1 MSHQVISATNLARNF
16 SEFLNRVRYQGV
28 TLDVTRGNDVIA
40 CISPPSP
47 AGGFP
52 IAQLDRLFASL
63 PRLTAQEAVQFEN
76 DVAAVVDKLQ
86 PEGDA
91 WAS

>member
-1 MSHQVISATNLARNF
+1 MAHETISATTLARNF
-16 SEFLNRVRYQGV
+16 SDLLNRVRYQGV
-28 TLDVTRGNDVIA
+28 TFDVTRGNEVIA
-40 CISPPSP
+40 CISAPSP
-47 AGGFP
+47 IAGFP

-63 PRLTAQEAVQFEN
+63 PAMSEEEAAQFEA
-76 DVAAVVDKLQ
+76 DVAASVDNLL

>member
-1 MSHQVISATNLARNF
+1 MSHQTISATTLARNF

-28 TLDVTRGNDVIA
+28 TLDVTRGSDVIA
-40 CISPPSP
+40 CIAPPRP

-63 PRLTAQEAVQFEN
+63 PLLDAAEAKQFEA
-76 DVAAVVDKLQ
+76 DVAAAVGQLWQED
-86 PEGDA
+86 DA

>member
-1 MSHQVISATNLARNF
+1 MPHQVISATTLARNF

-28 TLDVTRGNDVIA
+28 TLDVTRGSDVIA
-40 CISPPSP
+40 CLSPPIP
-47 AGGFP
+47 TGGYP
-52 IAQLDRLFASL
+52 IAQLDRLLASL
-63 PRLTAQEAVQFEN
+63 PQLSAQEAVQFES
-76 DVAAVVDKLQ
+76 DVAAVAGQLQ

>member
-1 MSHQVISATNLARNF
+1 MSHQVISATTLARNF

-28 TLDVTRGNDVIA
+28 TLDVTRGSDVIA

-47 AGGFP
+47 AGGYP
-52 IAQLDRLFASL
+52 IAKLDSLLASL
-63 PRLTAQEAVQFEN
+63 PRLSAEDAAAFES
-76 DVAAVVDKLQ
+76 DVAAVVGGLQ
-86 PEGDA
+86 PEADP

>member
-1 MSHQVISATNLARNF
+1 MSHQVVSATTLARNF

-28 TLDVTRGNDVIA
+28 TLDVTRGSDVIA

-63 PRLTAQEAVQFEN
+63 PRLGAQDAAQFES
-76 DVAAVVDKLQ
+76 DVAAVVGRLQ
-86 PEGDA
+86 SEGDA

>member
-1 MSHQVISATNLARNF
+1 MPHQIISVTTLARNF

-28 TLDVTRGNDVIA
+28 TLDVTRGSDVIA
-40 CISPPSP
+40 CLSPPSP

-63 PRLTAQEAVQFEN
+63 PQLTVQDAVQFES
-76 DVAAVVDKLQ
+76 DVAAVVGKLQ
-86 PEGDA
+86 PERDA

>member
-1 MSHQVISATNLARNF
+1 MARETVSATTLARNF

-28 TLDVTRGNDVIA
+28 TLDVTRGNEVIA
-40 CISPPSP
+40 CISAPT
-47 AGGFP
+47 ATAGFP

-63 PRLTAQEAVQFEN
+63 PVMSAEEATQFET
-76 DVAAVVDKLQ
+76 DIAASVDNLL
-86 PEGDA
+86 PERDA

>member
-1 MSHQVISATNLARNF
+1 MSHQTISATTLARNF

-28 TLDVTRGNDVIA
+28 TLDVTRGGDVVA
-40 CISPPSP
+40 CIAPPSP

-63 PRLTAQEAVQFEN
+63 PFLDAAEAKQFEA
-76 DVAAVVDKLQ
+76 DVVAVVGQLR
-86 PEGDA
+86 PEGDV
-91 WAS
+91 WVS

>member
-1 MSHQVISATNLARNF
+1 MSHQTISATTLARNF

-28 TLDVTRGNDVIA
+28 TLDVTRGSDLVA
-40 CISPPSP
+40 CIIPPGP

-52 IAQLDRLFASL
+52 IEKLDPLFASL
-63 PRLTAQEAVQFEN
+63 PRLDATETKEFEA
-76 DVAAVVDKLQ
+76 DIAAVLGQ
-86 PEGDA
+86 LRPESDA

>member
-1 MSHQVISATNLARNF
+1 MSHQVVSATNLARNF

-28 TLDVTRGNDVIA
+28 TLDVTRGSDVIA

-63 PRLTAQEAVQFEN
+63 PQLTAEEAAQFAN
-76 DVAAVVDKLQ
+76 DVTAVVGNLQ
-86 PEGDA
+86 PERDA

>member
-1 MSHQVISATNLARNF
+1 MTHLTISATTLARNF

-28 TLDVTRGNDVIA
+28 TLDVTRGSEVIA
-40 CISPPSP
+40 CIAAPGP

-52 IAQLDRLFASL
+52 IAQLDRLLASL
-63 PRLTAQEAVQFEN
+63 PVLDATEAKQFEA
-76 DVAAVVDKLQ
+76 DVAAVAVRLR
-86 PEGDA
+86 PESDA

>member
-1 MSHQVISATNLARNF
+1 MSHQVVSATNLARNF
-16 SEFLNRVRYQGV
+16 SEFLNRVRYQGI
-28 TLDVTRGNDVIA
+28 TLDVTRGSDVIA
-40 CISPPSP
+40 CISPPNP
-47 AGGFP
+47 ARGFP

-63 PRLTAQEAVQFEN
+63 PPLTAHEAVQFAN
-76 DVAAVVDKLQ
+76 DVTAVVGNLQ

>member
-1 MSHQVISATNLARNF
+1 MSHAVVSATALARNF

-40 CISPPSP
+40 CISPPSRS
-47 AGGFP
+47 GGFP
-52 IAQLDRLFASL
+52 IADLDRLFASL
-63 PRLTAQEAVQFEN
+63 PVWNQQEALQFER
-76 DVAAVVDKLQ
+76 DIAVAANQLH
-86 PEGDA
+86 PESDP

>member
-1 MSHQVISATNLARNF
+1 MAHETISATTLARNF
-16 SEFLNRVRYQGV
+16 SDLLNRVRYQGV
-28 TLDVTRGNDVIA
+28 TLDVTRGNEVIA
-40 CISPPSP
+40 CISAPTPK
-47 AGGFP
+47 AGFP

-63 PRLTAQEAVQFEN
+63 PAMSAEEVAQFEA
-76 DVAAVVDKLQ
+76 DVAASADNLL

>member
-1 MSHQVISATNLARNF
+1 MSHQVISATTLARNF

-28 TLDVTRGNDVIA
+28 TLDVTRGSDVIA

-52 IAQLDRLFASL
+52 ISQLDKLFASL
-63 PRLTAQEAVQFEN
+63 PRLSAEDAEQFES
-76 DVAAVVDKLQ
+76 DVAAVTGKLQ

>member
-1 MSHQVISATNLARNF
+1 MAHETISATTLARNF
-16 SEFLNRVRYQGV
+16 SDLLNRVRYQGV
-28 TLDVTRGNDVIA
+28 TLDVTRGNEVIA
-40 CISPPSP
+40 CISAPMPT
-47 AGGFP
+47 AGFP

-63 PRLTAQEAVQFEN
+63 PAMSAEEAAQFEA
-76 DVAAVVDKLQ
+76 DVAASVDNLL

>member
-1 MSHQVISATNLARNF
+1 MSHQLISATALARNF
-16 SEFLNRVRYQGV
+16 SEQLNRVRYQGV
-28 TLDVTRGNDVIA
+28 TLDVTRGNEVIA

-47 AGGFP
+47 SDGFP
-52 IAQLDRLFASL
+52 IAQLDRALAAL
-63 PRLTAQEAVQFEN
+63 PQLSSHEAEQFEA
-76 DVAAVVDKLQ
+76 DVAAVLDRMQ